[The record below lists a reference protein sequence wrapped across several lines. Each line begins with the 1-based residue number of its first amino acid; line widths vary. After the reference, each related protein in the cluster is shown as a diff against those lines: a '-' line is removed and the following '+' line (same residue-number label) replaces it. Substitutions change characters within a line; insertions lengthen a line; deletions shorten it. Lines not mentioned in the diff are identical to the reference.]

1 MPLNIFISYSSQDRN
16 LVNKVCNT
24 IENKDVCVFVDE
36 YSIDCGEN
44 ITDQIVKAI
53 NKCDL
58 FVLLWSKNSKKSE
71 WVQQEI
77 GIAKGKQK
85 PILPVVLNQGL
96 ELPAFI
102 KELKFLAVYKNPF
115 EAYQLLQ
122 NHIFLEAK
130 LKVQKNASF
139 VLLLLFMLI
148 FFLDKTS
155 SSD

>member
-1 MPLNIFISYSSQDRN
+1 MSYNIFISYSSKDKE
-16 LVNKVCNT
+16 LANKISDTMTN
-24 IENKDVCVFVDE
+24 EDVVVFVADN
-36 YSIDCGEN
+36 SINFGESIPKN
-44 ITDQIVKAI
+44 IEKAI
-53 NKCDL
+53 KKCDL
-58 FVLLWSKNSKKSE
+58 FVVLWSKNSKRSE

-77 GIAKGKQK
+77 GIVKGKQK
-85 PILPVVLNQGL
+85 PILPVVLNKGL

-122 NHIFLEAK
+122 NYIFLEAQSK
-130 LKVQKNASF
+130 EQKNASL

>member
-1 MPLNIFISYSSQDRN
+1 MTN
-16 LVNKVCNT
+16 
-24 IENKDVCVFVDE
+24 EDVDVFVAD
-36 YSIDCGEN
+36 YSVKLGEN
-44 ITDQIVKAI
+44 IPKKIIKEI
-53 NKCDL
+53 KKSDL
-58 FVLLWSKNSKKSE
+58 FVVLWSKNSKQSD

-102 KELKFLAVYKNPF
+102 KELKFLAVYKSPF
-115 EAYQLLQ
+115 EAYKLLQ
-122 NHIFLEAK
+122 NHIFLQAK
-130 LKVQKNASF
+130 LKVQKNASL